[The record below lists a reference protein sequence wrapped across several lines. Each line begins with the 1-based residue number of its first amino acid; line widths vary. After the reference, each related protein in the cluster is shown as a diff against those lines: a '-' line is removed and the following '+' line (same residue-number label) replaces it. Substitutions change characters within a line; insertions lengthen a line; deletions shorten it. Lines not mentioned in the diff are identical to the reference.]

1 MDDLVHAA
9 MARWPNVPAAYGW
22 LSLSRRGQWRLHPHG
37 GGWGTEAP
45 EPGESITSPQ
55 MLGFIGRNY
64 QTDDRGCWFFQN
76 GPQRVYVR
84 LDGAPWILHTQPGP
98 DAQLQLG
105 THTGQTYGPPSHWWL
120 THGGLLYTQSA
131 QGAGLVQDHDL
142 APLLDH
148 LHLADGRTLGDSLDS
163 LTADQPTLIRLAGHE
178 APLGWLDDSEVTNT
192 LGFVRFPG
200 SQDANRVTVP

>member
-9 MARWPNVPAAYGW
+9 MARWPDVPAAYGW

-37 GGWGTEAP
+37 GGWGTDTP

-55 MLGFIGRNY
+55 ILGFIGRNY
-64 QTDDRGCWFFQN
+64 QTDDSGCWFFQN

-98 DAQLQLG
+98 DTQLQLG
-105 THTGQTYGPPSHWWL
+105 THTGQAYGPPSHWWL
-120 THGGLLYTQSA
+120 THSGLLYAQSA

-142 APLLDH
+142 AQLLDH
-148 LHLADGRTLGDSLDS
+148 LRLADGRTLGDSLDGLS
-163 LTADQPTLIRLAGHE
+163 ADQHTMISLAGHD
-178 APLGWLDDSEVTNT
+178 APLGWLDDNAVADM
-192 LGFVRFPG
+192 LGFVRFP
-200 SQDANRVTVP
+200 VF